1 MSFRLSTPARLRLL
15 ALLALLIAGLALPG
29 SPGAQEPAAPTPT
42 LEEDAAEY
50 LKDGDRASSELIA
63 RLAKSGDAKY
73 GRALLDGLP
82 KLKSDGGRLRVAK
95 QLWRLAGVGGVEQ
108 DAMQALLDLAT
119 NTERE
124 EVWSAALDSLAK
136 SDRIGRQFLAMVVDS
151 AAQDPRRIAA
161 MRRHVKGAT
170 TEDHPWYKKLWK
182 GDEADGDGKDKKKKK
197 KEDDLPP
204 EEAKKPWDLR
214 QVRALAFGVLVGGL
228 EIKDLE
234 QAAGDPDPDVRRAAV
249 SEILRR
255 EGPETEPLAR
265 QVFADGGQDSGVR
278 EAAADY
284 LMRQKG
290 EEFVETLL
298 SVAMHFETPSDLRA
312 GLARVFSARAAAE
325 QKEKLAKKFG
335 KGKPEE
341 LLFGIRALTG
351 FGDEKIV
358 AALEKLLRDKEAAV
372 RAAAVEELA
381 NRGAQSAIEPLEKA
395 LDKLEDPVELAA
407 MLRALSTLRGT
418 DGAWATRLREFAVGE
433 AELLRNAAL
442 DELVRLRDGQAGA
455 LLQQGLSA
463 PNWSTRLTA
472 ARGLEA
478 LRLPDS
484 VGWIIAQMQS
494 ETGRIARE
502 MSDVLFRLTGQPFG
516 KNAPAWKNWL
526 ERLEGPV
533 ELITTTQLE
542 AIVEAQKERDLDDTT
557 GTSFFGLRIESHRVT
572 FVIDV
577 SGSMEEKTRGP
588 YAGMN
593 GPTRMEAAKAELI
606 KALGGL
612 DPNALFNIIPFS
624 DKARPWE
631 KALQRATP
639 ETLERAKEAVNKLIP
654 SGGTNLFGGVQ
665 LALRDPD
672 VDTII
677 VLGDGE
683 PSVGEIIEAAAI
695 RRWVATQN
703 RERGVKIHT
712 VRIGLDLPVLQW
724 LSEDSG
730 GTSTFLP

>member
-1 MSFRLSTPARLRLL
+1 MRFRPLIPACLGLL
-15 ALLALLIAGLALPG
+15 ALLFWALA
-29 SPGAQEPAAPTPT
+29 SPAASCRPVAQEAPAAATT
-42 LEEDAAEY
+42 LEEDAAAF
-50 LKDGDRASSELIA
+50 LQDCDRASSELIA

-73 GRALLDGLP
+73 GRVLLDGLP

-119 NTERE
+119 NNERE

-136 SDRIGRQFLAMVVDS
+136 SNRIGRQFLAMLVDS
-151 AAQDPRRIAA
+151 GARDDLRIAA

-170 TEDHPWYKKLWK
+170 SEDHVWYKSLWK
-182 GDEADGDGKDKKKKK
+182 GEAAEGDGKDKKKKK

-204 EEAKKPWDLR
+204 EEAKKPWELR
-214 QVRALAFGVLVGGL
+214 QVRALAFGVLVGNL
-228 EIKDLE
+228 ELKELE
-234 QAAGDPDPDVRRAAV
+234 EAAGDFDPEVRRAAV
-249 SEILRR
+249 AEILRR
-255 EGPETEPLAR
+255 EVPETEAVAR
-265 QVFADGGQDSGVR
+265 QVFSDGGQESAVR
-278 EAAADY
+278 EVAADY

-298 SVAMHFETPSDLRA
+298 STALHYETPSNLRV
-312 GLARVFSARAAAE
+312 GLARVFAARASTE

-341 LLFGIRALTG
+341 LLFGIRGLTG
-351 FGDEKIV
+351 FGDEKII
-358 AALEKLLRDKEAAV
+358 AALEKLLRDKEPAV

-381 NRGAQSAIEPLEKA
+381 KRGAQSAVEPLEKS
-395 LDKLEDPVELAA
+395 LDKQEDPVELAA
-407 MLRALSTLRGT
+407 ILRALSTLRGT
-418 DGAWATRLREFAVGE
+418 NADWAARLRTFAVGE

-442 DELVRLRDGQAGA
+442 DELVRLRDGEASA
-455 LLQQGLSA
+455 LLKQALSA

-472 ARGLEA
+472 ARGFEA

-484 VGWIIAQMQS
+484 VGWMITQLQS
-494 ETGRIARE
+494 ESGRIARE
-502 MSDVLFRLTGQPFG
+502 MSDILFRLTGQPFG
-516 KNAPAWKNWL
+516 KNAGAWKNWV

-542 AIVEAQKERDLDDTT
+542 GIIEAQKERELDETT
-557 GTSFFGLRIESHRVT
+557 GTSFFGLRIESHRVS

-588 YAGMN
+588 YAGMS
-593 GPTRMEAAKAELI
+593 GPTRMVAAKAELT

-624 DKARPWE
+624 DKARPWQ

-639 ETLERAKEAVNKLIP
+639 DTLQTAKEAVAKLIP
-654 SGGTNLFGGVQ
+654 SGGTNLFGGIQ
-665 LALRDPD
+665 LALADPD

-683 PSVGEIIEAAAI
+683 PSVGDLIEPSAI
-695 RRWVATQN
+695 RRWVADQN

-730 GTSTFLP
+730 GTSTYIP